1 MADARVSVSALR
13 PLDSFFNDLLQ
24 KKGDFHVLN
33 ISDRGYLMSKIL
45 ELLVDSRLFSTK
57 KKNCLP
63 NFLFGL
69 IDHNSICVQNIIV

>member
-24 KKGDFHVLN
+24 KKGDFHVLH

-45 ELLVDSRLFSTK
+45 ELLVDSILFSTK
-57 KKNCLP
+57 KK
-63 NFLFGL
+63 
-69 IDHNSICVQNIIV
+69 IVSQIFYLDL

>member
-45 ELLVDSRLFSTK
+45 ELLVDSILFSTK
-57 KKNCLP
+57 KKK
-63 NFLFGL
+63 
-69 IDHNSICVQNIIV
+69 IVSQIFYLDL